1 MEVGLHNCQSESVSA
16 QVAAYLDGQLEITA
30 ASQFEE
36 HIKACRPCSAELN
49 AQRQFLCELDSV
61 LSSPEEL
68 PIPKD
73 FARVVSARA
82 ESDMRGVRTEG
93 EGRRALLACLA
104 LGITAFALL
113 GVTASESVLISVRLL
128 GNKVMDIVTL
138 LWSTLHDA
146 FIGLMIVSR
155 VVVQVFQPHS
165 MITSLIALIALA
177 FGLVSLSH
185 LIVSYHRRRQ
195 TRLFE

>member
-1 MEVGLHNCQSESVSA
+1 MKVGVHNCEGESVST
-16 QVAAYLDGQLEITA
+16 QVAAYLDGQLELTA
-30 ASQFEE
+30 LTQFEQ
-36 HIKACRPCSAELN
+36 HVKACRPCRTELN

-61 LSSPEEL
+61 LSSPNEL

-73 FARVVSARA
+73 FARLVSARA
-82 ESDMRGVRTEG
+82 ESDMRGVRTGG
-93 EGRRALLACLA
+93 ERSRALLACLA
-104 LGITAFALL
+104 LGIAAFALL
-113 GVTASESVLISVRLL
+113 GVSASESVLVRARLL

-146 FIGLMIVSR
+146 FIGLMLVSR

-165 MITSLIALIALA
+165 MITSLIALAVLALA
-177 FGLVSLSH
+177 LVSLSH
-185 LIVSYHRRRQ
+185 LIISYHRRNQ